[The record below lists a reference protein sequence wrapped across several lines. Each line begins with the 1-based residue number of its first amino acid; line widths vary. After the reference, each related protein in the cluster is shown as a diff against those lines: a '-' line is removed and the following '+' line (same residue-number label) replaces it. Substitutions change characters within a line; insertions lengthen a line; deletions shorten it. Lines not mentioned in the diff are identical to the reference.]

1 VHLSFTCR
9 RKHDSVTAELRNP
22 FGAFDLAIDDLRASE
37 TIKRDKEALE
47 TLMMMQLASD
57 SMAKI
62 MNSVLDLEKV
72 NCCGCSFNRPRSV
85 CLEINPYDCR
95 SIAGT
100 SR

>member
-1 VHLSFTCR
+1 
-9 RKHDSVTAELRNP
+9 LRNP

-72 NCCGCSFNRPRSV
+72 NCCDARSTDIVV